1 MSVFEEAKG
10 LPQESRD
17 FPGCPL
23 PFFVSPV
30 PLPATTSFSL
40 SNPRPPSRKGRP
52 CWNCPRSQNRRGIR
66 VASTGTFF
74 MFRTVIWSYR
84 NHLVTGVYNVFT
96 HDRDLWLSITPG
108 SLFQTKPSSHPRL
121 IELLWFSCGGG
132 QALPGPFLTVP
143 AHPHQQHLGCPETMC
158 KLTCLELG
166 QGGHSFAG
174 DDEGVKLA
182 NSSRK
187 RCEQVSP

>member
-1 MSVFEEAKG
+1 MKK
-10 LPQESRD
+10 PK
-17 FPGCPL
+17 GCPKSPETFLAVLSLFSSL
-23 PFFVSPV
+23 P
-30 PLPATTSFSL
+30 SL
-40 SNPRPPSRKGRP
+40 SLLPPPFPYLTPRPPSRKGRP